1 MEPRISSPLVLG
13 GVPGG
18 RLAPPKVPSPARC
31 CPPGPNSGCW
41 EPPSRSGRGKEAS
54 APGNCS
60 LPSASSSSTHV
71 GGRHGQGHQDGVP
84 ATAPALRDEATAPP
98 AAPTR
103 SPTELLDAV
112 HVPKTHLTQGGRGD
126 PGGRTSLDAGLARAH
141 PAPTGSRA
149 IAASR
154 AQSPGLPGPRP
165 ALPGS
170 RPTPRPPAPGASLSP
185 FLAAL
190 SKGDLRGLCPP
201 SAATA
206 GLPGLRLLWV
216 TGESTAHSP
225 APRRPPHTSAAR
237 RREAST
243 EAAAASSSFRR

>member
-1 MEPRISSPLVLG
+1 MR
-13 GVPGG
+13 
-18 RLAPPKVPSPARC
+18 
-31 CPPGPNSGCW
+31 
-41 EPPSRSGRGKEAS
+41 
-54 APGNCS
+54 
-60 LPSASSSSTHV
+60 
-71 GGRHGQGHQDGVP
+71 
-84 ATAPALRDEATAPP
+84 
-98 AAPTR
+98 
-103 SPTELLDAV
+103 
-112 HVPKTHLTQGGRGD
+112 RGD

-170 RPTPRPPAPGASLSP
+170 RPTPRPPAPGASLSLL
-185 FLAAL
+185 LAAL

-216 TGESTAHSP
+216 TGESTPHSP

-243 EAAAASSSFRR
+243 EAAAASSSFRQERAYGLVLAPEASGKLRDPHGATGCGRDLVFDILEQPPRPTKSQIETLQPPWSTWLCSHKTFFIKAATATTTGRVSHSASGLQSDDPFARRGLGKKTCGLKIIIRERLSGS